1 MEKSNRFI
9 LGIAFL
15 LCLVIILIGVFKINS
30 LNKEVKQNETKN
42 SEIQVD
48 LDNVRDNYQ
57 EEISSIIKGYS
68 FDLSRS
74 TIDDFASREIIVQ
87 QTIDKVM
94 DLTLT
99 KEFKELHL
107 EVIIALNSM
116 QEGYE
121 MLLAE
126 NLDGAQEKLDFGFSE
141 LERLKVE
148 YPWLNN

>member
-121 MLLAE
+121 MILAE